1 VAYRRLLDG
10 TTALIAGRLFVY
22 LDHKEFCVAYQS
34 GLLIFSP
41 FLGLACEQFGKQGTR
56 WAIEKKFS
64 IKTTEYF
71 LLDCLVCR
79 DGVWYKRRGTR

>member
-22 LDHKEFCVAYQS
+22 LDPKEFGDLPVR
-34 GLLIFSP
+34 P
-41 FLGLACEQFGKQGTR
+41 FEQGTR
-56 WAIEKKFS
+56 WAIERKFS

-79 DGVWYKRRGTR
+79 DGACYKRRGTR